1 MMLRCAAC
9 ISSGSARA
17 IALMAA
23 SRSPVL
29 IASSTVRTA
38 PRIWVRRDL
47 LMMVRRAIL
56 RVAFLAEVV
65 LAMFSTI
72 LRMSSLGWSG
82 WSAPA
87 VQMVMDVCLFGA
99 WLQCVLEDLCVLEDA
114 MHGSQNAFQPA
125 LLKEQRRRDCARR
138 HWGSYRGRV
147 LHRQRFPP
155 SPNWPAGGG
164 TGRVRC

>member
-9 ISSGSARA
+9 ISSGSAFF
-17 IALMAA
+17 IAFNAA
-23 SRSPVL
+23 SRSPLL

-72 LRMSSLGWSG
+72 LRLSSLGWSG

-87 VQMVMDVCLFGA
+87 GQMVMDVLFIQGLVA
-99 WLQCVLEDLCVLEDA
+99 VC
-114 MHGSQNAFQPA
+114 S
-125 LLKEQRRRDCARR
+125 
-138 HWGSYRGRV
+138 
-147 LHRQRFPP
+147 
-155 SPNWPAGGG
+155 
-164 TGRVRC
+164 

>member
-9 ISSGSARA
+9 INSGSAFA
-17 IALMAA
+17 IAFSAA
-23 SRSPVL
+23 ARSPLL
-29 IASSTVRTA
+29 IASSTMRTA

-56 RVAFLAEVV
+56 RVAFLAEGG

-72 LRMSSLGWSG
+72 LRLSSLGWSG

-87 VQMVMDVCLFGA
+87 VQMVMVSGCIFQG
-99 WLQCVLEDLCVLEDA
+99 VLEDA
-114 MHGSQNAFQPA
+114 MRGSQNAFRPA

-138 HWGSYRGRV
+138 PWGSYRGRV
-147 LHRQRFPP
+147 LHRQRFPGFP
-155 SPNWPAGGG
+155 G
-164 TGRVRC
+164 

>member
-9 ISSGSARA
+9 ISSGSALF
-17 IALMAA
+17 IAFNAA

-72 LRMSSLGWSG
+72 LRLSSLGWSG
-82 WSAPA
+82 WERAGRSNG
-87 VQMVMDVCLFGA
+87 DGL
-99 WLQCVLEDLCVLEDA
+99 WLYFQGVLE
-114 MHGSQNAFQPA
+114 
-125 LLKEQRRRDCARR
+125 
-138 HWGSYRGRV
+138 
-147 LHRQRFPP
+147 
-155 SPNWPAGGG
+155 
-164 TGRVRC
+164 